1 MVSLK
6 DLLRSEF
13 IGNQIKIIEAKN
25 SSLIGLTGKVINES
39 KNMLTIDTGSK
50 TKSLIKNQITFIFK
64 GKKVVGKSI
73 SSRPEER
80 IKK

>member
-6 DLLRSEF
+6 NALRSEI
-13 IGNQIKIIEAKN
+13 IGNQIEIVEAKN
-25 SSLIGLTGKVINES
+25 SSLIGIKGKVINES

-50 TKSLIKNQITFIFK
+50 TKSLIKKQITFMFK
-64 GKKVVGKSI
+64 GKKIIGENI

>member
-6 DLLRSEF
+6 DSLRSEF

-25 SSLIGLTGKVINES
+25 SSLIGLEGKVINES

-50 TKSLIKNQITFIFK
+50 TKSLIKNQITFMFK
-64 GKKVVGKSI
+64 GKKIVGENI